1 MIKRGYGAASRGLWR
16 RLSLVLRS
24 CRPLESSNGWHNK
37 CSHAPKHIWAQF
49 KGNIRDTGCNIMI
62 KRVFTIFIL
71 TLLLLFSSPVYSL
84 DTSSK
89 TLEKYTKKISNKFTR
104 TYCNTTKFGISYDG
118 ALAFAIGETNKEFK
132 NNKLNKLIDYSLLKN
147 SIVNDLEN
155 NCQVYDFAI
164 TSLENL
170 KFN

>member
-1 MIKRGYGAASRGLWR
+1 
-16 RLSLVLRS
+16 
-24 CRPLESSNGWHNK
+24 
-37 CSHAPKHIWAQF
+37 
-49 KGNIRDTGCNIMI
+49 MI
-62 KRVFTIFIL
+62 KRVFAIL
-71 TLLLLFSSPVYSL
+71 TITLLFLFSSPVYSL

-89 TLEKYTKKISNKFTR
+89 TLEKYTKKISSKFTR
-104 TYCNTTKFGISYDG
+104 TYCNTSNFGISYEG

-155 NCQVYDFAI
+155 NCQVYDFDI
-164 TSLENL
+164 SNLENL

>member
-1 MIKRGYGAASRGLWR
+1 
-16 RLSLVLRS
+16 
-24 CRPLESSNGWHNK
+24 
-37 CSHAPKHIWAQF
+37 
-49 KGNIRDTGCNIMI
+49 MI

-71 TLLLLFSSPVYSL
+71 TLLILLNSPVYSL
-84 DTSSK
+84 DTSSN

-132 NNKLNKLIDYSLLKN
+132 NNKLNKFIDYSLLKN

-164 TSLENL
+164 SNLENL

>member
-1 MIKRGYGAASRGLWR
+1 
-16 RLSLVLRS
+16 
-24 CRPLESSNGWHNK
+24 
-37 CSHAPKHIWAQF
+37 
-49 KGNIRDTGCNIMI
+49 MI

-71 TLLLLFSSPVYSL
+71 TLLFLFSTPVYSL
-84 DTSSK
+84 DNSSK

-132 NNKLNKLIDYSLLKN
+132 KNKLNKFIDYSLLKN

-164 TSLENL
+164 SKLENL

>member
-1 MIKRGYGAASRGLWR
+1 
-16 RLSLVLRS
+16 
-24 CRPLESSNGWHNK
+24 
-37 CSHAPKHIWAQF
+37 
-49 KGNIRDTGCNIMI
+49 MI

-71 TLLLLFSSPVYSL
+71 TLFILFNSPVYSL

-104 TYCNTTKFGISYDG
+104 TFCNTSRFGISDEG
-118 ALAFAIGETNKEFK
+118 ALEFAIGETNKEFK

-155 NCQVYDFAI
+155 NCQVYDFEI
-164 TSLENL
+164 SNLENL
-170 KFN
+170 IFN

>member
-1 MIKRGYGAASRGLWR
+1 
-16 RLSLVLRS
+16 
-24 CRPLESSNGWHNK
+24 
-37 CSHAPKHIWAQF
+37 
-49 KGNIRDTGCNIMI
+49 MI
-62 KRVFTIFIL
+62 KRVFAIFSL

-89 TLEKYTKKISNKFTR
+89 SLEKYTKKISNKFTR
-104 TYCNTTKFGISYDG
+104 TYCNTSKFGISYDG

-132 NNKLNKLIDYSLLKN
+132 NNKLNKFIDYSLLKN

-164 TSLENL
+164 SNLKNL

>member
-1 MIKRGYGAASRGLWR
+1 
-16 RLSLVLRS
+16 
-24 CRPLESSNGWHNK
+24 
-37 CSHAPKHIWAQF
+37 
-49 KGNIRDTGCNIMI
+49 MI
-62 KRVFTIFIL
+62 KRVFAIL
-71 TLLLLFSSPVYSL
+71 TLTLLFLFSTPVYSL

-89 TLEKYTKKISNKFTR
+89 SLEKYTKKISNKFTR
-104 TYCNTTKFGISYDG
+104 TYCNTTKFGISYEG

-155 NCQVYDFAI
+155 NCQVYDFDI
-164 TSLENL
+164 NYLENL

>member
-1 MIKRGYGAASRGLWR
+1 
-16 RLSLVLRS
+16 
-24 CRPLESSNGWHNK
+24 
-37 CSHAPKHIWAQF
+37 
-49 KGNIRDTGCNIMI
+49 MI

-71 TLLLLFSSPVYSL
+71 TLLLLFNSQVYSL

-89 TLEKYTKKISNKFTR
+89 TLEKYTKKISNKVIR

-118 ALAFAIGETNKEFK
+118 ALAFAIGETNKEFL
-132 NNKLNKLIDYSLLKN
+132 NNKLNKFIDYSLLNN

-155 NCQVYDFAI
+155 NCQVYDFDI
-164 TSLENL
+164 SNLENL

>member
-1 MIKRGYGAASRGLWR
+1 MIKRLF
-16 RLSLVLRS
+16 V
-24 CRPLESSNGWHNK
+24 
-37 CSHAPKHIWAQF
+37 I
-49 KGNIRDTGCNIMI
+49 
-62 KRVFTIFIL
+62 FTL
-71 TLLLLFSSPVYSL
+71 TLLFLFSSPVYSL

-89 TLEKYTKKISNKFTR
+89 TLEKYTKKISSKFTR
-104 TYCNTTKFGISYDG
+104 TYCNTTNFGISYEG

-155 NCQVYDFAI
+155 NCQVYDFDI
-164 TSLENL
+164 SNLENL

>member
-1 MIKRGYGAASRGLWR
+1 M
-16 RLSLVLRS
+16 V
-24 CRPLESSNGWHNK
+24 
-37 CSHAPKHIWAQF
+37 
-49 KGNIRDTGCNIMI
+49 
-62 KRVFTIFIL
+62 KRVFAIFTI
-71 TLLLLFSSPVYSL
+71 TLLILFSSPVYSL

-104 TYCNTTKFGISYDG
+104 TYCNTTKFGISYEG

-147 SIVNDLEN
+147 LIVNDLEN

-164 TSLENL
+164 SSLENL
-170 KFN
+170 KLN

>member
-1 MIKRGYGAASRGLWR
+1 
-16 RLSLVLRS
+16 
-24 CRPLESSNGWHNK
+24 
-37 CSHAPKHIWAQF
+37 
-49 KGNIRDTGCNIMI
+49 MI
-62 KRVFTIFIL
+62 KRVFAIFIL
-71 TLLLLFSSPVYSL
+71 TFLLLFNSPVYSL

-104 TYCNTTKFGISYDG
+104 TYCNTSKFGISSEG

-132 NNKLNKLIDYSLLKN
+132 NNKLNNLIDYSLLKN

-164 TSLENL
+164 SNLDNL
-170 KFN
+170 KFK